1 MSLKSETDE
10 IYDDLKKEKRE
21 KNPEKAKKK
30 TVILFIVI
38 CSVLFVFMGL
48 AAFIP
53 SYIFSNKT
61 LDNVYEF
68 MGDKAY
74 DKITVIKLDEYKLK
88 NVSVKTDNESGDTF
102 FIWIEDVK
110 SIEYFTERYCS
121 ISLFLSGYV
130 ILSLFLAMFLKTQF
144 TKPLSP
150 VNPRFV
156 ASFTASLH
164 TAESGILSIYIIW
177 YTDISH
183 IFLISGF
190 IFLTGVFEYW
200 SII

>member
-48 AAFIP
+48 ASFIP
-53 SYIFSNKT
+53 SYIFSNKA

-110 SIEYFTERYCS
+110 SIEYFTENNFKGEYALIKENFTDNDYREKTHTKEKYKPRRCEAYYHVYTS
-121 ISLFLSGYV
+121 PSNTTNESFGVYFYKQKDGGYSV
-130 ILSLFLAMFLKTQF
+130 RI
-144 TKPLSP
+144 
-150 VNPRFV
+150 
-156 ASFTASLH
+156 
-164 TAESGILSIYIIW
+164 
-177 YTDISH
+177 
-183 IFLISGF
+183 
-190 IFLTGVFEYW
+190 TGNVYK
-200 SII
+200 